1 MKRIG
6 IVLVLVLAV
15 IVPGSAFA
23 AWPDEEPLNVK
34 LNASGIA
41 YASYWA
47 APSATPTPAQLALA
61 KAYVDGRGDISRY
74 LTVLARLNGL
84 TEESPYLTVKAWL
97 DAREPELIKLFGLG
111 Q

>member
-1 MKRIG
+1 MKRLAILV
-6 IVLVLVLAV
+6 VLVTLLAS
-15 IVPGSAFA
+15 GSALA

-74 LTVLARLNGL
+74 ITVLARLNGL
-84 TEESPYLTVKAWL
+84 TEESPYLAVKAWL